1 MQINIANIPEE
12 GLELTFSKG
21 EGWFSTILPEK
32 DSTNFSVRNVDVD
45 CSVKRVLKNVTVK
58 GSIRAGIELECC
70 RCLAKFDLPVEEDF
84 KYTFTQA
91 PHTLDDE
98 IELTYEDLD
107 FAYFEGDIIEI
118 DQAIAEQIILQV
130 PIKPLCSD
138 SCRGLCP
145 MCGINLNKENCDH
158 EKERID
164 SPFAVLKNLKIKKR

>member
-21 EGWFSTILPEK
+21 EGWFPRILLEK
-32 DSTNFSVRNVDVD
+32 DRANFSVRNVDVD

-91 PHTLDDE
+91 SHTLDEE

-107 FAYFEGDIIEI
+107 FAYYEGDIIEL
-118 DQAIAEQIILQV
+118 DQVIAEQIILQI
-130 PIKPLCSD
+130 PIKPLCND

-145 MCGINLNKENCDH
+145 ICGINLNRENCDH
-158 EKERID
+158 KKEQID
-164 SPFAVLKNLKIKKR
+164 TPFAVLKNLKVKKR